1 MHTRQS
7 TLFSS
12 LRTGA
17 EAVRWILGLKKL
29 DRMPPVLLRAV
40 SLIDC
45 DLVGVA
51 GGGTLVVLARLPE
64 GCLDTGGLFD
74 SRGSRD
80 SRDSRG
86 SRTDAFLLRA
96 GTSTLRTDADPDPDN
111 GV

>member
-1 MHTRQS
+1 
-7 TLFSS
+7 
-12 LRTGA
+12 
-17 EAVRWILGLKKL
+17 
-29 DRMPPVLLRAV
+29 VLLRAV

-86 SRTDAFLLRA
+86 SRTDAFLCPLVDVTWKSGDILLPA
-96 GTSTLRTDADPDPDN
+96 
-111 GV
+111 